1 MQLFD
6 ILQMSNS
13 RKCIERRLAVGNVR
27 YLVSGDCAVTVE
39 FGNEISPEINRKIR
53 AFKIALEKEKIEG
66 IVETVPTYRSLL
78 VVYKPEVIRF
88 SALTEKFEQVLSS
101 MGRIQIPPPTVI
113 EIPVLYGG
121 EMGPDL
127 ANVAEH
133 NGLTEEEVVKIHSS
147 EEYLIY
153 MLGFIAGF
161 PYLGG
166 MDKRIATPRLKSPRV
181 KIEGGSVGIAGEQT
195 GIYPVASPGGWQ
207 LIGRTPLKLYDSER
221 EKPVLLESGQYIKF
235 RPVTEEE
242 YKAIE
247 KQVENNTYQY
257 VVYDK
262 EAE

>member
-53 AFKIALEKEKIEG
+53 AFKIALEKEQIEG

-88 SALTEKFEQVLSS
+88 SALTEKFEKILSS
-101 MGRIQIPPPTVI
+101 MGSIQIPPPTVI
-113 EIPVLYGG
+113 EIPVFYGG

-133 NGLTEEEVVKIHSS
+133 NGLTEEEVVMSLSFFLFSS
-147 EEYLIY
+147 VVNCKDASAL
-153 MLGFIAGF
+153 F
-161 PYLGG
+161 PERVLQQH
-166 MDKRIATPRLKSPRV
+166 PRLLFSKQEEQRV
-181 KIEGGSVGIAGEQT
+181 HDLAGREH
-195 GIYPVASPGGWQ
+195 
-207 LIGRTPLKLYDSER
+207 LLDSLR
-221 EKPVLLESGQYIKF
+221 AGLM
-235 RPVTEEE
+235 
-242 YKAIE
+242 
-247 KQVENNTYQY
+247 
-257 VVYDK
+257 K
-262 EAE
+262 EA